1 MVGVQHNFS
10 AREAVQW
17 CMNALSGEFDHAAAL
32 QSLPSL
38 IENHHVTGLGFRPMQ
53 AKGQHKILIS
63 SPWDADCEMIVNA
76 FIKSIQDGHA
86 Q

>member
-1 MVGVQHNFS
+1 VGVQHNFS

-32 QSLPSL
+32 QSLSGF
-38 IENHHVTGLGFRPMQ
+38 IEDHHVTGPSFRPMQ
-53 AKGQHKILIS
+53 AKRQHKILIS
-63 SPWDADCEMIVNA
+63 SPWDADGEMIVNA
-76 FIKSIQDGHA
+76 FIKAIQDGHS